1 MINIILIVVIII
13 LTYLNLYNI
22 FIIKYKKEH
31 IKLEKIGLYLNKEEL
46 YEYLKKDEDNY
57 IKNFSNK
64 DLTVRNVN
72 NINEYY
78 DNIKKACIDINEDSI
93 RILNECIHKANNKL
107 NKYKCIGFD
116 GSKCANIQWKIGLI
130 NNNLYEEGFP
140 HTRNNLII
148 IPKSSLNNK
157 ESLINTLIHEKIH
170 VYQKTYPQDI
180 IEYLNTN
187 GFTKYKLRSSFNN
200 IINTRSNPDMDEW
213 IYKNKDNQI
222 MIAEYNDNPK
232 SIMDINIKPN
242 NNSKYEHP
250 FEYMAYDITNK
261 I

>member
-170 VYQKTYPQDI
+170 VYQKMYPGDMD
-180 IEYLNTN
+180 
-187 GFTKYKLRSSFNN
+187 KYTQYHHFYKKMR
-200 IINTRSNPDMDEW
+200 RGEVDDARANPDLDEW
-213 IYKNKDNQI
+213 IYNDSNNQSY
-222 MIAEYNDNPK
+222 MALYKAD
-232 SIMDINIKPN
+232 STNITDVTFYPN
-242 NNSKYEHP
+242 NSHFYEHP
-250 FEYMAYDITNK
+250 YEKMAYDMEK
-261 I
+261 LL